1 MDQHAGSSFESMVV
15 GTLVVLG
22 GTAVA
27 GAHLDA
33 FTAWADAVVRAVA
46 AAAGV
51 TL

>member
-1 MDQHAGSSFESMVV
+1 MHQHAGSSFEAMVV

-22 GTAVA
+22 GVAVA
-27 GAHLDA
+27 GTHLDA
-33 FTAWADAVVRAVA
+33 FTTWADGIVRAVA